1 MEHKDQEVE
10 KQLWRNYKQS
20 RSQQA
25 REALILHYL
34 WYVKYIAGRIAIK
47 LPAHVRSEDLFNSGV
62 IGLIDSLERFDD
74 SRNNSFRTYA
84 FTRIQGAIIDEL
96 RSLDWAPRSL
106 RRKARAIKEASQVLS
121 QKLNRQPGMPEI
133 AQHLKMS
140 VQEVSRVQADMHAVS
155 LLSLDKVLP
164 NQDDPE
170 RGACSLMLI
179 ECEKPVNSKTA
190 CEEKEK
196 LELVA
201 EQINGLPEKE
211 RLVVT
216 LYYYEE
222 MTLKEISETL
232 SLSESRV
239 SQLHTQAIQH
249 IRGGIKKL
257 SDVLA

>member
-1 MEHKDQEVE
+1 MDYKNQEVE

-20 RSQQA
+20 RLKET

-62 IGLIDSLERFDD
+62 IGLIDALERFDD
-74 SRNNSFRTYA
+74 SRNNSFKTYA

-106 RRKARAIKEASQVLS
+106 RRKARAIKEASQILA
-121 QKLNRQPGMPEI
+121 QRLNRQPGMPEI

-140 VQEVSRVQADMHAVS
+140 VQEVSKVQADMHAVS

-164 NQDDPE
+164 HQDEPE
-170 RGACSLMLI
+170 KGTCGLMML
-179 ECEKPVNSKTA
+179 EAEKPVNAKVA
-190 CEEKEK
+190 CEEKER
-196 LELVA
+196 LELIA
-201 EQINGLPEKE
+201 EQIKGLPEKE

-239 SQLHTQAIQH
+239 SQLHTQALCH
-249 IRGGIKKL
+249 IRAGIKRL
-257 SDVLA
+257 SGVLV